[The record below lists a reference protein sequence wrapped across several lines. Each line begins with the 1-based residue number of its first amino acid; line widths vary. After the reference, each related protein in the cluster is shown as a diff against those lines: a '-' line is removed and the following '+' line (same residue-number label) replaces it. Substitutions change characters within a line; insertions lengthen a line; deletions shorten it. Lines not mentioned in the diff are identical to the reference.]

1 MLLLY
6 LRFYLGSLV
15 ALFGFYLSGHYLLAL
30 PFPTPATLFHL
41 ALGTLVGMGLGVL
54 YHRLWPLPPPGLARV
69 VRLFVLLPPAF
80 MLGIGLL
87 ILFQAQ
93 VALHL
98 LVPLLAWLTP
108 DYGPKNASTPERPS
122 RG

>member
-1 MLLLY
+1 MGILY
-6 LRFYLGSLV
+6 LQFYLGSLV
-15 ALFGFYLSGHYLLAL
+15 ALFGFYLTGHYLLGF
-30 PFPTPATLFHL
+30 PFPTPAILGQV
-41 ALGTLVGMGLGVL
+41 ALGALMGVGLGVL
-54 YHRLWPLPPPGLARV
+54 YHRVWPLPPPGLGRV

-87 ILFQAQ
+87 VLLQAQ

-108 DYGPKNASTPERPS
+108 DYGPKNDATPEGPS
-122 RG
+122 

>member
-1 MLLLY
+1 MLHY

-15 ALFGFYLSGHYLLAL
+15 VFFGFYLTGHYLLGL
-30 PFPTPATLFHL
+30 PFPTPVTLL
-41 ALGTLVGMGLGVL
+41 QIALGAGAGVGLGIL
-54 YHRLWPLPPPGLARV
+54 YHRIWPLPEPGIGRV
-69 VRLFVLLPPAF
+69 IRLVVLLPPAF

-87 ILFQAQ
+87 ILLQAQ

-108 DYGPKNASTPERPS
+108 EYGSQNPSTPKRPS